1 VVFPV
6 RTLALIVLGSTG
18 VSAWGQ
24 VDAPG
29 ASAGTSVPGGTTTSA
44 PVPTPTAVATFPDVV
59 EAHPHRTRAPT
70 HELLDGN
77 PYGNELVP
85 LKGQENLFGLSIDD
99 ENPYAEQ
106 MRFANP
112 YTLELRLKGPYP
124 EGSASRRDA
133 PSNDRDFENPYGQAT
148 ALMARPALEPDF
160 ENPYAR

>member
-1 VVFPV
+1 MVFPA

-29 ASAGTSVPGGTTTSA
+29 AGRSVPGSATPAVPA
-44 PVPTPTAVATFPDVV
+44 PVTTAVATFPDVV

-77 PYGNELVP
+77 PYGDELVR
-85 LKGQENLFGLSIDD
+85 LKAQENLFGLSIDD

-106 MRFANP
+106 MRLANP
-112 YTLELRLKGPYP
+112 YTLELRLKSPYT
-124 EGSASRRDA
+124 EGSGSRRDA
-133 PSNDRDFENPYGQAT
+133 LSNDRDFENPYGQAT
-148 ALMARPALEPDF
+148 ALVAKPTLEPDF